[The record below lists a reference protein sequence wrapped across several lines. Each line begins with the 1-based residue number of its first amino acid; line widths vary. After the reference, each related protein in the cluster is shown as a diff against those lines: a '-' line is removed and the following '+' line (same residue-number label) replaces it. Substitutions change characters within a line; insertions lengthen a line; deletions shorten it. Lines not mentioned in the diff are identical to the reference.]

1 MGSTGT
7 AGMSGSPWGD
17 NGVYGDAWVLICGW
31 GSPICTPHS
40 RALPPLPARGG
51 SLSQENEGGG
61 SEKGVPAL
69 APHTWGSPSPP
80 PLACLPS
87 RSTMEPQLGPYPPL
101 YPPAG
106 PFPAVGQPHWEPRPP
121 EAPPGPWAPLR
132 GDDPPGHLDPFSQ
145 AFASRLP
152 GKAWGAGTPVAGGV
166 TPPQGYLPYSGA
178 PPEEPPPTCLYQDLQ
193 PPPCAPPAP
202 FQGPALQGL
211 GGAEGFAGLLG
222 PPDWVP
228 DGARCYQDPNRYFR
242 GAELPFPGVPPWPE
256 GSLGEV
262 GGSCELS
269 PPWAGGTAPP
279 EAPLDP
285 PGGGRASPYRSRLGL
300 GGGPPRY
307 RPPPMLD
314 PGRGGPGLFGGLL
327 AGVSPPGAA
336 DPLRLLSPQINVGP
350 SFQAAVPPA
359 TGGGCEQDPP
369 GGAALAWSPW
379 PGLEGDPETQQQ
391 VETLL
396 DLACSSALPGG
407 GTNRELA
414 LHCLARA
421 GGSLTGALELLL
433 LGTPAWPWADPLAG
447 YHYTGSDAWT
457 PRERRLFAK
466 ALARHGKDFTRIQQ
480 AVPSKRMTQ
489 CVEFYYLYK
498 SRLGQT
504 QKQTP
509 PEALVSRFPCKLCGK
524 IFPKIKSRNA
534 HMKIHRQQEGWGGP
548 PLLPPPW
555 PPGPPT
561 IMGGMQQP
569 LA

>member
-1 MGSTGT
+1 
-7 AGMSGSPWGD
+7 
-17 NGVYGDAWVLICGW
+17 
-31 GSPICTPHS
+31 
-40 RALPPLPARGG
+40 
-51 SLSQENEGGG
+51 
-61 SEKGVPAL
+61 
-69 APHTWGSPSPP
+69 
-80 PLACLPS
+80 
-87 RSTMEPQLGPYPPL
+87 MEPQLGPYPAL

-121 EAPPGPWAPLR
+121 EAPPGPWAPPR
-132 GDDPPGHLDPFSQ
+132 GDDSPGHLDPFSQ

-166 TPPQGYLPYSGA
+166 TPPPGYLPYSGA
-178 PPEEPPPTCLYQDLQ
+178 PPEEPPPACLYQDLQ

-202 FQGPALQGL
+202 FQGP
-211 GGAEGFAGLLG
+211 
-222 PPDWVP
+222 
-228 DGARCYQDPNRYFR
+228 
-242 GAELPFPGVPPWPE
+242 
-256 GSLGEV
+256 
-262 GGSCELS
+262 
-269 PPWAGGTAPP
+269 
-279 EAPLDP
+279 
-285 PGGGRASPYRSRLGL
+285 
-300 GGGPPRY
+300 
-307 RPPPMLD
+307 
-314 PGRGGPGLFGGLL
+314 
-327 AGVSPPGAA
+327 
-336 DPLRLLSPQINVGP
+336 
-350 SFQAAVPPA
+350 
-359 TGGGCEQDPP
+359 
-369 GGAALAWSPW
+369 
-379 PGLEGDPETQQQ
+379 

-509 PEALVSRFPCKLCGK
+509 PEALGSRFPCKLCGK
-524 IFPKIKSRNA
+524 
-534 HMKIHRQQEGWGGP
+534 
-548 PLLPPPW
+548 
-555 PPGPPT
+555 
-561 IMGGMQQP
+561 
-569 LA
+569 